1 MKDDKTIGDAA
12 NDVKNAVVSTKLS
25 SIKKVILIPWKLA
38 LLGVMVVNVT
48 LFFERYNSVY
58 GHWHWSNYLH
68 LVITAVAFI
77 EFFSGI
83 ITKFIFKDRP

>member
-25 SIKKVILIPWKLA
+25 SIKKVILIVWKLA

-48 LFFERYNSVY
+48 LFFERYDSMY
-58 GHWHWSNYLH
+58 AHWSNYLH